1 MARLLVRCLE
11 QAGHRVT
18 VISELRTYLSS
29 SDDVPGWAALQ
40 NAASRERDRIT
51 HLWAEHGPA
60 DIWFCYHPYYKSPD
74 LIGPDLTTQ
83 FGIPYVTCEASYSA
97 RRNIGIWV
105 DMQARALSAV
115 KHAAVNLCI
124 TERDRLGLL
133 DAAPDAKLVRFPPFL
148 ENKLFDAKPAPLAGH
163 LVCAAMMR
171 NGDKFESYKRLAATL
186 ALLPHDQDW
195 HLSVAGD
202 GPIKQ
207 DVHALFAAFQPSR
220 ITWLGQ
226 LDRPQ
231 IASLFATGAVYVWP
245 GCGEAYG
252 LAYLEA
258 QAAGL
263 PVVAQA
269 VAGVPEVVIDG
280 VTGILTATG
289 DDAASAAA
297 IMRLLDDTV
306 LQRRMGQAARS
317 HVVANHSFD
326 WAVQKLNNI
335 LQDVVGTRK

>member
-11 QAGHRVT
+11 EAGHQVT
-18 VISELRTYLSS
+18 VISELRAYLNDSNNALGWGALQTS
-29 SDDVPGWAALQ
+29 AAKEVERITQLWAA
-40 NAASRERDRIT
+40 NGR
-51 HLWAEHGPA
+51 A
-60 DIWFCYHPYYKSPD
+60 DVWFCYHPYYKSPD

-83 FGIPYVTCEASYSA
+83 FGVPYVTCEASYSA
-97 RRNIGIWV
+97 RRNVGIWV
-105 DMQARALSAV
+105 EMQAHALSAV
-115 KHAAVNLCI
+115 NHAALNLCM

-133 DAAPDAKLVRFPPFL
+133 DAAPDAKLLRFPPFI
-148 ENKLFDAKPAPLAGH
+148 ESKPFDEKPAPREGH

-171 NGDKFESYKRLAATL
+171 KGDKFESYERLAATL
-186 ALLPHDQDW
+186 SLLPHDRDW

-207 DVHALFAAFQPSR
+207 EVRALFAAIPAAR

-226 LDRPQ
+226 LNRTQ
-231 IASLFATGAVYVWP
+231 IASLFATGAVYAWP

-269 VAGVPEVVIDG
+269 VAGVPEVVVDG

-297 IMRLLDDTV
+297 IMRLLDDAI

-326 WAVQKLNNI
+326 GAVQNLNNL
-335 LQDVVGTRK
+335 LQDVAGARK